1 MTNCNTAFFNSIKIE
16 KLFIFA
22 LAIAILFAF
31 APGATYADHSTIKR
45 IQPAGVTGFGVKVCI
60 VDTGVDDS
68 HPALKPLVAEYDF
81 ANNDND
87 ATDGYGHGTHIAG
100 IIASQNA
107 AYKGVAQGV
116 SLMAAKVLDDS
127 GFGRVSDI
135 IAGMKWCAD
144 NGADIISVALSIG
157 TYEGAC
163 DSLPISRLSNDLAD
177 QGISIFAAT
186 GNLGY
191 TDRISAPA
199 CASNVIAVGAVDKND
214 GRLPYVNVSGE
225 VDVVA
230 PGSKITSTYLKGTF
244 VALSGSS
251 MATAYAAAA
260 GALLLEADPSLT
272 PKEVGDILRNTAVD
286 LGDAG
291 FDPIYGY
298 GRVDA
303 YSAYKSLSDLDIQGT
318 EAVNLGFVLPDER
331 IYPGDIFTVE
341 IRLDSKDVSINALEA
356 GIVYPSDTIEIV
368 SIERTGSILSLWPK
382 DPAFSNLFGLAFLT
396 GGVPTPGFRDDNG
409 LVGTIYFLAKDA
421 GTVNISFSPASRVLR
436 NDGFGSEAFLVSND
450 ARFDISTFPDRRIE
464 L

>member
-1 MTNCNTAFFNSIKIE
+1 MTNCNVAFFYNTKTE

-31 APGATYADHSTIKR
+31 APGTTFADDSRIKR
-45 IQPAGVTGFGVKVCI
+45 IQPAGVSGSGIKICI

-68 HPALKPLVAEYDF
+68 HPALKPLIAEYDF
-81 ANNDND
+81 ANGDND

-127 GFGRVSDI
+127 GSGRVSDI

-157 TYEGAC
+157 AYEGAC
-163 DSLPISRLSNDLAD
+163 DYLPVSRLSNDLAD
-177 QGISIFAAT
+177 RGISIFAAT
-186 GNLGY
+186 GNRGY
-191 TDRISAPA
+191 ADKISAPA

-214 GRLPYVNVSGE
+214 EKLSFVNMSE
-225 VDVVA
+225 EMDIVA
-230 PGSKITSTYLKGTF
+230 PGSEITSTYLKGTF

-260 GALLLEADPSLT
+260 AALLLEADASLT
-272 PKEVGDILRNTAVD
+272 PQEVRDILRNTAVD

-291 FDPIYGY
+291 FDSVYGY

-303 YSAYKSLSDLDIQGT
+303 YSAYKSLSDLDIPGT
-318 EAVNLGFVLPDER
+318 EAVNLGFVLPDEPV
-331 IYPGDIFTVE
+331 YPGDIFTVE
-341 IRLDSKDVSINALEA
+341 IRLDSKDISVNALQA
-356 GIVYPSDTIEIV
+356 RIIYPSARIEII
-368 SIERTGSILSLWPK
+368 SIDRTGSILNKWLGE
-382 DPAFSNLFGLAFLT
+382 PAFFDFDGYGLASLM
-396 GGVPTPGFRDDNG
+396 GGVHPGFQDDDG

-436 NDGFGSEAFLVSND
+436 NDGVGSEAFLVSD
-450 ARFDISTFPDRRIE
+450 DVRFDIAYLSTGDR
-464 L
+464 

>member
-1 MTNCNTAFFNSIKIE
+1 MPNCNTAFFNSIKIE

-107 AYKGVAQGV
+107 AYKGVVQGV

-127 GFGRVSDI
+127 GSGRISDI

-191 TDRISAPA
+191 TNRISAPA

-214 GRLPYVNVSGE
+214 EKLSFVNMSE
-225 VDVVA
+225 EMDIVA
-230 PGSKITSTYLKGTF
+230 PGFEITSTYLKGTF

-260 GALLLEADPSLT
+260 GALLLEADASLT
-272 PKEVGDILRNTAVD
+272 PQEVRDILRNTAVD

-291 FDPIYGY
+291 FDPVYGY

-303 YSAYKSLSDLDIQGT
+303 YSAYKSLSDLDIPGT

-341 IRLDSKDVSINALEA
+341 IRLDSKDVSVNVVEA
-356 GIVYPSDTIEIV
+356 RIIYPSDMIEII
-368 SIERTGSILSLWPK
+368 SIERTGSILNIWREK
-382 DPAFSNLFGLAFLT
+382 PAFFDLFGYGLASLV
-396 GGVPTPGFRDDNG
+396 GGVHPGFQDDDG

-421 GTVNISFSPASRVLR
+421 GTVNISFSPESSVLR
-436 NDGFGSEAFLVSND
+436 NDGLGSEAFLVSDD
-450 ARFDISTFPDRRIE
+450 ARFDIAYLPTEDR
-464 L
+464 